1 MKKHVLIISPDIQG
15 CGRIKEHLENEDG
28 IKLLSTL
35 RELKPMPIFVL
46 SDNGDTAHKVE
57 VFTRGADDFLLS
69 PYDIEECVIRAYSL
83 LRRYTDLNSKHEP
96 NYTIIKKQDLM
107 INQEHQKVYLHGVE
121 IEMTRKEFDVLL
133 LLASHPE
140 RVCTYEQIY
149 HAEDDKTA
157 AQSVTA
163 HRYQ

>member
-15 CGRIKEHLENEDG
+15 CERIKEQLENEKTEVEYTQTVVDGTYRLLKSSYQLVIVNISQLQEDG

-57 VFTRGADDFLLS
+57 VFTRGADGFLLS

-83 LRRYTDLNSKHEP
+83 LRRYTDLN
-96 NYTIIKKQDLM
+96 
-107 INQEHQKVYLHGVE
+107 
-121 IEMTRKEFDVLL
+121 
-133 LLASHPE
+133 
-140 RVCTYEQIY
+140 
-149 HAEDDKTA
+149 
-157 AQSVTA
+157 
-163 HRYQ
+163 